1 LRKTPSIP
9 KVISRSV
16 YAAAFALTA
25 CTTVSTP
32 APSADASK
40 PSVAAP
46 SLGFFSNIRVPS
58 GSEPVLRLTGRGA
71 QVFRCERRD
80 GKLTWV
86 FRQPDAELADADG
99 KTVGRHG
106 PNFSFEHSDGSRL
119 VSSIAAHDEA
129 PNAADLRWLLLVT
142 RSFGKGA
149 FEGITHVQRVNT
161 QGGMPPASCEAK
173 ALGQVLRVDFT
184 SEFVFYRPR
193 ID

>member
-1 LRKTPSIP
+1 
-9 KVISRSV
+9 
-16 YAAAFALTA
+16 LTA

-173 ALGQVLRVDFT
+173 ALGQVLRVNFT